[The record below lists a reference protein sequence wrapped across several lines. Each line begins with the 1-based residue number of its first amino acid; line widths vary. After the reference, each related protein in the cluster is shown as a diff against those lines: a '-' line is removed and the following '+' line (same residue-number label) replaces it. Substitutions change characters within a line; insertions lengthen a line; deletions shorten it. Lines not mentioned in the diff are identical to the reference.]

1 MKRLHGGPDGGPAL
15 HWDFSV
21 NANAA
26 GPCPPA
32 LAAVQRADRRHY
44 PDPDYTALRQ
54 TLARFHGVPAWRVL
68 VGGSASELILRI
80 SQRAARCGVRQVWW
94 PAAAYGD
101 YGHAAGV
108 AGLQRC
114 DRPEDAGLV
123 WLCEPA
129 SPTGQAEPHL
139 AKAPRGPRAS
149 AAWWVLDA
157 AYEPLRL
164 SGTPS
169 LGPSERDALWQLWTP
184 NKALGLTGVRAAYA
198 LAPVHAREQVDALEA
213 AAPSWVL
220 GADGVAL
227 LAAWTSPGVQ
237 RWLADSLQVLRHWK
251 ALQLQWLR
259 DRGWT
264 WLPGDTPFMC
274 VRPPAGPDL
283 SRLRA
288 QGIAL
293 RDATSLG
300 MPGWWRMA
308 VLPPEATQALARAL
322 EGRGVHA

>member
-15 HWDFSV
+15 RWDFSV
-21 NANAA
+21 NANAT
-26 GPCPPA
+26 GPCPAA
-32 LAAVQRADRRHY
+32 LAAVQRADRSLY
-44 PDPDYTALRQ
+44 PDPGYTALRQ
-54 TLARFHGVPAWRVL
+54 TLARFHRVPAWQVL

-114 DRPEDAGLV
+114 DRPEGAGLV

-169 LGPSERDALWQLWTP
+169 LGPAERDALWQLWTP

-198 LAPVHAREQVDALEA
+198 LAPVQAREQVDALEA

-227 LAAWTSPGVQ
+227 LTAWTSPGVQ
-237 RWLADSLQVLRHWK
+237 RWLADSLLVLRDWK
-251 ALQLQWLR
+251 ALQLEWLLET
-259 DRGWT
+259 GWT
-264 WLPGDTPFMC
+264 CLPGDAPFMC
-274 VRPPAGPDL
+274 VRPPAGLDL

-288 QGIAL
+288 RGIAL

-308 VLPPEATQALARAL
+308 VLPPQATRALALAL
-322 EGRGVHA
+322 QGGGVHA

>member
-1 MKRLHGGPDGGPAL
+1 MNRLHGGPDGGPAL

-44 PDPDYTALRQ
+44 PDPGYTALRQ

-94 PAAAYGD
+94 PVAAYGD

-108 AGLQRC
+108 AGMQRC

-169 LGPSERDALWQLWTP
+169 LGRSERDALWQLWTP

-227 LAAWTSPGVQ
+227 LTAWTSPGVQ
-237 RWLADSLQVLRHWK
+237 RWLGDSLQLLRHWK
-251 ALQLQWLR
+251 VQQLQWLH

-308 VLPPEATQALARAL
+308 VLPPQATQALARAL

>member
-108 AGLQRC
+108 AGLRRC

-169 LGPSERDALWQLWTP
+169 LGPSGRDALWQLWTP

-227 LAAWTSPGVQ
+227 LTAWTSPGVQ

-251 ALQLQWLR
+251 ALQLEWLR
-259 DRGWT
+259 DQGWT

-308 VLPPEATQALARAL
+308 VLPPQATHALARAL